1 MLRCFGLVN
10 FCKVDPTRREI
21 RLARISGFRHSRK
34 AVVFYLSSPAALC
47 ERNAGVSSILKSYFV
62 SESSVYSLLKV
73 HDLITNPAFVVIK
86 ATDEF

>member
-1 MLRCFGLVN
+1 M
-10 FCKVDPTRREI
+10 
-21 RLARISGFRHSRK
+21 
-34 AVVFYLSSPAALC
+34 FYLSSPAALC